1 MTDRRPDDHDDP
13 PAGPEDADLT
23 YAAVYAAA
31 RDLGCPEIEAMV
43 YATEPD
49 LFIADHPDV
58 TFEH

>member
-1 MTDRRPDDHDDP
+1 MIERRPDDDDP
-13 PAGPEDADLT
+13 AAGSGSTDLT

-49 LFIADHPDV
+49 LFIANYPDV
-58 TFEH
+58 TFGH